1 MMNKQVDLTLRVN
14 AEVDSASF
22 NAARNAAAEIA
33 PAAPADQVSAESV
46 PGGGEEA
53 AAGVELLAAAEEQ
66 LAQAREQGCALADEL
81 AQAEG
86 EVSQQREAGEMSA
99 KRQAAASEQQARAA
113 SREKEEEEK
122 LLRAME
128 LAGKGR
134 NALIAELERLAKARQ
149 QAAKAGNKEEFQ
161 RLTQQSAETREAF
174 EKLNQGLELTNI
186 QMTQQAQMGMMAGQT
201 LANLGRAAAGGADD
215 VAGMAAQVLSLGQA
229 IKAGLGPIGWAMMLL
244 EGVQAAW
251 NAYSSAVKAHRE
263 AMEAELR
270 IATEINEALAG
281 LAKRQ
286 AERESQ
292 AIRERSQSRL
302 AAMDKAAADEK
313 KAREAQMNEAL
324 AAAEMEL
331 ELQEQLRARREE
343 LLQAEVS
350 AGTRSQKSAEEE
362 RRRMADEAAR
372 RREELETQ
380 RRRGQM
386 ELRRQ
391 DAESA
396 EGLLDA
402 ARRADAGHRQ
412 QMGGFADAI
421 GALDESRARRDL
433 AEWDDLQA
441 TAKGLQQQID
451 EIGQAKEKADGF
463 IMRDDETL
471 ASLSSLEKN
480 LMNQLRVLE
489 ARQKA
494 LMGSYDE
501 QIAAARGMTG
511 SAKLSA
517 RDALEFALGQKDLG
531 AQLADEVS
539 AREASAKAARQSAT
553 AALRDEQ
560 LRSQYQERLRSESR
574 ELEERTRRMNQQAE
588 AQQQLLEKIRTSL
601 SGIDGQYRTMQSYER
616 KRSLSEEE
624 MMRADAAML
633 AAKESKLVNLLTS
646 AQGDAEL
653 TREIQER
660 LTATRRELGYLYKAW
675 EANVEASRRWLRQ
688 LEPPEL
694 QSKSK
699 FASAQL
705 KRLEKA
711 YAAAAKRVERASSRG
726 DDKSVERGQRYMS
739 TLERNIKRLAK
750 GGEETEQFFSRT
762 RRSLDVMTRGINPS
776 GASAVAHPTSVQG
789 RRAAPALTRQ
799 PAASA
804 LAPAVVQPQAQAS
817 LASVVQ
823 HGGAAASSQESMARD
838 LARLVDV
845 MDRVAGAA
853 TRGAEAASSG
863 LAGLSKRLSVME
875 SAVNGIRRV

>member
-33 PAAPADQVSAESV
+33 PAAPTEQVSAESV

-402 ARRADAGHRQ
+402 ARRADAEHRQ

-451 EIGQAKEKADGF
+451 EIGQAKEKAKEWF
-463 IMRDDETL
+463 DDEETL
-471 ASLSSLEKN
+471 ERLRSQERNLEMQIKGI
-480 LMNQLRVLE
+480 E
-489 ARQKA
+489 ARQQT
-494 LMGSYDE
+494 LLDSYDE

-633 AAKESKLVNLLTS
+633 AAKESKLVNLLMS

-838 LARLVDV
+838 IARLVDV

-875 SAVNGIRRV
+875 SAVDGIRRV

>member
-33 PAAPADQVSAESV
+33 PAAPTEQVSAESV

-53 AAGVELLAAAEEQ
+53 AAGIELLAAAEEQ

-402 ARRADAGHRQ
+402 ARRADAEHRQ

-451 EIGQAKEKADGF
+451 EIGQAKEKAKEWF
-463 IMRDDETL
+463 DDEETL
-471 ASLSSLEKN
+471 ERLRSQERNLEMQIKGI
-480 LMNQLRVLE
+480 E
-489 ARQKA
+489 ARQQT
-494 LMGSYDE
+494 LLDSYDE

-633 AAKESKLVNLLTS
+633 AAKGSKLVNLLMS

-750 GGEETEQFFSRT
+750 GGDETEQFFSRT
-762 RRSLDVMTRGINPS
+762 RRSLDVMTRGMNPS

-789 RRAAPALTRQ
+789 RRAAPALTRR

>member
-270 IATEINEALAG
+270 IATEINEALSG

-402 ARRADAGHRQ
+402 ARRADAEHRQ

-451 EIGQAKEKADGF
+451 EIGQAKEKAKEWF
-463 IMRDDETL
+463 DDEETL
-471 ASLSSLEKN
+471 ERLRSRERNLEMQIKGI
-480 LMNQLRVLE
+480 E
-489 ARQKA
+489 ARQQT
-494 LMGSYDE
+494 LLDSYDE

-633 AAKESKLVNLLTS
+633 AAKESKLVNLLMS

-750 GGEETEQFFSRT
+750 GGDETEQFFSRT
-762 RRSLDVMTRGINPS
+762 RRSLDVMTRGMNPS

>member
-33 PAAPADQVSAESV
+33 PAAPTEQVSAESV

-402 ARRADAGHRQ
+402 ARRADAEHRQ

-451 EIGQAKEKADGF
+451 EIGQAKEKAKEWF
-463 IMRDDETL
+463 DDEETL
-471 ASLSSLEKN
+471 ERLRSQERNLEMQIKGI
-480 LMNQLRVLE
+480 E
-489 ARQKA
+489 ARQQT
-494 LMGSYDE
+494 LLDSYDE

-633 AAKESKLVNLLTS
+633 AAKESKLVNLLMS

-838 LARLVDV
+838 IARLVDV

>member
-33 PAAPADQVSAESV
+33 PATPAEQVSAESV

-53 AAGVELLAAAEEQ
+53 AAGIELLAAAEEQ

-134 NALIAELERLAKARQ
+134 NALIAELERLSKARQ

-324 AAAEMEL
+324 AAAAMEL
-331 ELQEQLRARREE
+331 ELQEQLRARRAE

-380 RRRGQM
+380 RGRGQM

-396 EGLLDA
+396 GGLVGG
-402 ARRADAGHRQ
+402 ARRGDGEPRQ
-412 QMGGFADAI
+412 QMGGFGDGI
-421 GALDESRARRDL
+421 GGLDGGRARRDL

-451 EIGQAKEKADGF
+451 EIGQAKEKAKEWF
-463 IMRDDETL
+463 DDEETL
-471 ASLSSLEKN
+471 ERLSSQERNLEMQIKGI
-480 LMNQLRVLE
+480 E
-489 ARQKA
+489 ARQQT
-494 LMGSYDE
+494 LLDSYDE

-633 AAKESKLVNLLTS
+633 AAKESKLVNLLMS

-750 GGEETEQFFSRT
+750 GGDETEQFFSRT
-762 RRSLDVMTRGINPS
+762 RRSLDVMTRGMNPS

-789 RRAAPALTRQ
+789 RRAAPALTRR

>member
-33 PAAPADQVSAESV
+33 PATPAEQVSAESV
-46 PGGGEEA
+46 PGGGEGA
-53 AAGVELLAAAEEQ
+53 AAGIELLAAAEEQ

-402 ARRADAGHRQ
+402 ARRADAEHRQ

-451 EIGQAKEKADGF
+451 EIGQAKGKAKEWF
-463 IMRDDETL
+463 DDEETL
-471 ASLSSLEKN
+471 ERLRSQERNLEMQIKGI
-480 LMNQLRVLE
+480 E
-489 ARQKA
+489 ARQQT
-494 LMGSYDE
+494 LLDSYDE

-633 AAKESKLVNLLTS
+633 AAKESKLVNLLMS

-762 RRSLDVMTRGINPS
+762 RRSLDVMTRGMNPS

-789 RRAAPALTRQ
+789 RRAAPTLTRR

>member
-33 PAAPADQVSAESV
+33 PATPTDQVSAESV

-402 ARRADAGHRQ
+402 ARRADAEHRQ

-451 EIGQAKEKADGF
+451 EIGQAKEKAKEWF
-463 IMRDDETL
+463 DDEETL
-471 ASLSSLEKN
+471 ERLRSQERNLEMQIKGI
-480 LMNQLRVLE
+480 E
-489 ARQKA
+489 ARQQT
-494 LMGSYDE
+494 LLDSYDE

-633 AAKESKLVNLLTS
+633 AAKESKLVNLLMS

-750 GGEETEQFFSRT
+750 GGDETEQFFSRT
-762 RRSLDVMTRGINPS
+762 RRSLDVMTRGMNPS

>member
-402 ARRADAGHRQ
+402 ARRADAEHRQ

-451 EIGQAKEKADGF
+451 EIGQAKEKAKEWF
-463 IMRDDETL
+463 DDEETL
-471 ASLSSLEKN
+471 ERLRSQERNLEMQIKGI
-480 LMNQLRVLE
+480 E
-489 ARQKA
+489 ARQQT
-494 LMGSYDE
+494 LLDSYDE

-511 SAKLSA
+511 CAKLSA

-633 AAKESKLVNLLTS
+633 AAKESKLVNLLMS

-762 RRSLDVMTRGINPS
+762 RRSLDVMTQGINPS

>member
-33 PAAPADQVSAESV
+33 PAAPAEQVSAESV

-53 AAGVELLAAAEEQ
+53 AAGIELLAAAEEQ

-270 IATEINEALAG
+270 IATEINEALSG

-402 ARRADAGHRQ
+402 ARRADAEHRQ

-451 EIGQAKEKADGF
+451 EIGQAKEKAKEWF
-463 IMRDDETL
+463 DDEETL
-471 ASLSSLEKN
+471 ERLRSQERNLEMQIKGI
-480 LMNQLRVLE
+480 E
-489 ARQKA
+489 ARQQT
-494 LMGSYDE
+494 LLDSYDE

-633 AAKESKLVNLLTS
+633 AAKESKLVNLLMS

-750 GGEETEQFFSRT
+750 GGDETELFFSRT
-762 RRSLDVMTRGINPS
+762 RRSLDVMTRGMNPS

-789 RRAAPALTRQ
+789 RRAAPTLTRR

>member
-53 AAGVELLAAAEEQ
+53 AAGIELLAAAEEQ

-402 ARRADAGHRQ
+402 ARRADAEHRQ

-451 EIGQAKEKADGF
+451 EIGQAKEKAKEWF
-463 IMRDDETL
+463 DDEETL
-471 ASLSSLEKN
+471 ERLRSQERNLEMQIKGI
-480 LMNQLRVLE
+480 E
-489 ARQKA
+489 ARQQT
-494 LMGSYDE
+494 LLDSYDE

-588 AQQQLLEKIRTSL
+588 DQQQLLEKIRTSL

-633 AAKESKLVNLLTS
+633 AAKESKLVNLLMS

-750 GGEETEQFFSRT
+750 GGDETEQFFSRT

>member
-33 PAAPADQVSAESV
+33 PATPAEQVSAESV

-53 AAGVELLAAAEEQ
+53 AAGIELLAAAEEQ

-402 ARRADAGHRQ
+402 ARRADAEHRQ

-441 TAKGLQQQID
+441 TAQGLQQQID
-451 EIGQAKEKADGF
+451 EIGQAKEKAKEWF
-463 IMRDDETL
+463 DDEETL
-471 ASLSSLEKN
+471 ERLRSRERNLEMQIKGI
-480 LMNQLRVLE
+480 E
-489 ARQKA
+489 ARQQT
-494 LMGSYDE
+494 LLDSYDE

-574 ELEERTRRMNQQAE
+574 ELEKRTRRMNQQAE

-633 AAKESKLVNLLTS
+633 AAKESKLVNLLMS

-750 GGEETEQFFSRT
+750 GGDETEQFFSRT
-762 RRSLDVMTRGINPS
+762 RRSLDVMTRGMNPS

>member
-33 PAAPADQVSAESV
+33 PATPAEQVSAESV
-46 PGGGEEA
+46 PGGGEGA
-53 AAGVELLAAAEEQ
+53 AAGIELLAAAEEQ

-402 ARRADAGHRQ
+402 ARRADAEHRQ

-451 EIGQAKEKADGF
+451 EIGQAKGKAKEWF
-463 IMRDDETL
+463 DDEETL
-471 ASLSSLEKN
+471 ERLRSQERNLEMQIKGI
-480 LMNQLRVLE
+480 E
-489 ARQKA
+489 ARQQT
-494 LMGSYDE
+494 LLDSYDE

-633 AAKESKLVNLLTS
+633 AAKESKLVNLLMS

-750 GGEETEQFFSRT
+750 GGDETEQFFSRT
-762 RRSLDVMTRGINPS
+762 RRSLDVMTRGMNPS

-789 RRAAPALTRQ
+789 RRAAPTLTRR

>member
-1 MMNKQVDLTLRVN
+1 MMNTQVDLTLRVN
-14 AEVDSASF
+14 AEVASASF

-53 AAGVELLAAAEEQ
+53 AAGIELLAAAEEQ

-81 AQAEG
+81 SQAEG

-292 AIRERSQSRL
+292 AIRARSQSRL

-402 ARRADAGHRQ
+402 ARRADAEHRQ

-451 EIGQAKEKADGF
+451 EIGQAKEKAKEWF
-463 IMRDDETL
+463 DDEETL
-471 ASLSSLEKN
+471 ERLRSQERNLEMQIKGI
-480 LMNQLRVLE
+480 E
-489 ARQKA
+489 ARQQT
-494 LMGSYDE
+494 LLDSYDE

-633 AAKESKLVNLLTS
+633 AAKESKLVNLLMS

-762 RRSLDVMTRGINPS
+762 RRSLDVMTRGMNPS

-804 LAPAVVQPQAQAS
+804 LAPAVVQPQTQAS

>member
-33 PAAPADQVSAESV
+33 PATPAEQVSAESV

-53 AAGVELLAAAEEQ
+53 AAGIELLAAAEEQ

-402 ARRADAGHRQ
+402 ARRADAEHRQ

-451 EIGQAKEKADGF
+451 EIGQAKEMAKEWF
-463 IMRDDETL
+463 DDEETL
-471 ASLSSLEKN
+471 ERLRSQERNLEMQIKGI
-480 LMNQLRVLE
+480 E
-489 ARQKA
+489 ARQQT
-494 LMGSYDE
+494 LLDSYDE

-633 AAKESKLVNLLTS
+633 AAKESKLVNLLMS

-750 GGEETEQFFSRT
+750 GGDETEQFFSRT
-762 RRSLDVMTRGINPS
+762 RRSLDVMTRGMNPS

-789 RRAAPALTRQ
+789 RRAAPTLTRR

>member
-33 PAAPADQVSAESV
+33 PAAPAEQVSAESV

-53 AAGVELLAAAEEQ
+53 AAGIELLAAAEEQ

-402 ARRADAGHRQ
+402 ARRADAEHRQ

-451 EIGQAKEKADGF
+451 EIGQAKEKAKEWF
-463 IMRDDETL
+463 DDEETL
-471 ASLSSLEKN
+471 ERLRSQERNLEMQIKGI
-480 LMNQLRVLE
+480 E
-489 ARQKA
+489 ARQQT
-494 LMGSYDE
+494 LLDSYDE

-633 AAKESKLVNLLTS
+633 AAKESKLVNLLMS

-750 GGEETEQFFSRT
+750 GGDETEQFFSRT

>member
-33 PAAPADQVSAESV
+33 PAAPAEQVSAESV

-53 AAGVELLAAAEEQ
+53 AAGIELLAAAEEQ

-122 LLRAME
+122 LLRAMA

-380 RRRGQM
+380 RRRGQT

-402 ARRADAGHRQ
+402 ARRADAEHRQ

-451 EIGQAKEKADGF
+451 EIGQAKEKAKEWF
-463 IMRDDETL
+463 DDEETL
-471 ASLSSLEKN
+471 ERLRSQERNLEMQIKGI
-480 LMNQLRVLE
+480 E
-489 ARQKA
+489 ARQQT
-494 LMGSYDE
+494 LLDSYDE

-633 AAKESKLVNLLTS
+633 AAKESKLVNLLMS

-711 YAAAAKRVERASSRG
+711 YAVAAKRVERASSRG

-762 RRSLDVMTRGINPS
+762 RRSLDAMTRGINPS

>member
-402 ARRADAGHRQ
+402 ARRADAEHRQ

-451 EIGQAKEKADGF
+451 EIGQAKEKAKEWF
-463 IMRDDETL
+463 DDEETL
-471 ASLSSLEKN
+471 ERLRSQERNLEMQIKGI
-480 LMNQLRVLE
+480 E
-489 ARQKA
+489 ARQQT
-494 LMGSYDE
+494 LLDSYDE

-633 AAKESKLVNLLTS
+633 AAKESKLVNLLMS

-750 GGEETEQFFSRT
+750 GGDETEQFFSRT
-762 RRSLDVMTRGINPS
+762 RRSLDVMTRGMNPS

-789 RRAAPALTRQ
+789 RRAAPALTRR

>member
-33 PAAPADQVSAESV
+33 PAAPAEQVSAESV

-99 KRQAAASEQQARAA
+99 KRQAAAREQQARAA

-251 NAYSSAVKAHRE
+251 NAYSSSVKAHRE

-402 ARRADAGHRQ
+402 ARRADAEHRQ

-451 EIGQAKEKADGF
+451 EIGQAKEKAKKWF
-463 IMRDDETL
+463 DDEETL
-471 ASLSSLEKN
+471 ERLLSQERNLEMQIKGI
-480 LMNQLRVLE
+480 E
-489 ARQKA
+489 ARQQT
-494 LMGSYDE
+494 LLDSYDE

-601 SGIDGQYRTMQSYER
+601 SGIDVQYRTMQSYER

-633 AAKESKLVNLLTS
+633 AAKESKLVNLLRS

-694 QSKSK
+694 QSKTK
-699 FASAQL
+699 FGSAQL

-750 GGEETEQFFSRT
+750 GGDETEQFFSRT
-762 RRSLDVMTRGINPS
+762 RRSLDVMTRGMNPS

-789 RRAAPALTRQ
+789 RRAAPALTRR

>member
-402 ARRADAGHRQ
+402 ARRADAEHRQ

-451 EIGQAKEKADGF
+451 EIGQAKEKAKEWF
-463 IMRDDETL
+463 DDEETL
-471 ASLSSLEKN
+471 ERLRSQERNLEMQIKGI
-480 LMNQLRVLE
+480 E
-489 ARQKA
+489 ARQQT
-494 LMGSYDE
+494 LLDSYDE

-633 AAKESKLVNLLTS
+633 AAKESKLVNLLMS

-762 RRSLDVMTRGINPS
+762 RRSLDVMTRGMNPS

-789 RRAAPALTRQ
+789 RRAAPALTRR

>member
-1 MMNKQVDLTLRVN
+1 
-14 AEVDSASF
+14 
-22 NAARNAAAEIA
+22 
-33 PAAPADQVSAESV
+33 
-46 PGGGEEA
+46 
-53 AAGVELLAAAEEQ
+53 
-66 LAQAREQGCALADEL
+66 
-81 AQAEG
+81 
-86 EVSQQREAGEMSA
+86 MSA

-402 ARRADAGHRQ
+402 ARRADAEHRQ

-451 EIGQAKEKADGF
+451 EIGQAKEKAKEWF
-463 IMRDDETL
+463 DDEETL
-471 ASLSSLEKN
+471 ERLRSQERNLEMQIKGI
-480 LMNQLRVLE
+480 E
-489 ARQKA
+489 ARQQT
-494 LMGSYDE
+494 LLDSYDE

-633 AAKESKLVNLLTS
+633 AAKESKLVNLLMS

-838 LARLVDV
+838 IARLVDV

>member
-331 ELQEQLRARREE
+331 ELQEQLRAKREE

-402 ARRADAGHRQ
+402 ARRADAEHRQ

-451 EIGQAKEKADGF
+451 EIGQAKEKAKEWF
-463 IMRDDETL
+463 DDEETL
-471 ASLSSLEKN
+471 ERLRSQERNLEMQIKGI
-480 LMNQLRVLE
+480 E
-489 ARQKA
+489 ARQQT
-494 LMGSYDE
+494 LLDSYDE

-633 AAKESKLVNLLTS
+633 AAKESKLVNLLMS

-789 RRAAPALTRQ
+789 RRAAPALTRR

>member
-33 PAAPADQVSAESV
+33 PAAPTEQVSAESV

-402 ARRADAGHRQ
+402 ARRADAEHRQ

-451 EIGQAKEKADGF
+451 EIGQAKEKAKEWF
-463 IMRDDETL
+463 DDEETL
-471 ASLSSLEKN
+471 ERLRSQERNLEMQIKGI
-480 LMNQLRVLE
+480 E
-489 ARQKA
+489 ARQQT
-494 LMGSYDE
+494 LLDSYDE

-588 AQQQLLEKIRTSL
+588 DQQQLLEKIRTSL

-633 AAKESKLVNLLTS
+633 AAKESKLVNLLMS

-750 GGEETEQFFSRT
+750 GGDETEQFFSRT

>member
-53 AAGVELLAAAEEQ
+53 AAGIELLAAAEEQ

-402 ARRADAGHRQ
+402 ARRADAEHRQ

-451 EIGQAKEKADGF
+451 EIGQAKEKAKEWF
-463 IMRDDETL
+463 DDEETL
-471 ASLSSLEKN
+471 ERLRSQERNLEMQIKGI
-480 LMNQLRVLE
+480 E
-489 ARQKA
+489 ARQQT
-494 LMGSYDE
+494 LLDSYDE

-633 AAKESKLVNLLTS
+633 AAKESKLVNLLMS

-750 GGEETEQFFSRT
+750 GGDETEQFFSRT
-762 RRSLDVMTRGINPS
+762 RRSLDVMTRGMNPS

-789 RRAAPALTRQ
+789 RRAAPALTRR

>member
-99 KRQAAASEQQARAA
+99 KRQAAASDQQARAA

-331 ELQEQLRARREE
+331 ELQELLRARREE

-402 ARRADAGHRQ
+402 ARRADAEHRQ

-451 EIGQAKEKADGF
+451 EIGQAKEKAKEWF
-463 IMRDDETL
+463 DDEETL
-471 ASLSSLEKN
+471 ERLRSQERNLEMQIKGI
-480 LMNQLRVLE
+480 E
-489 ARQKA
+489 ARQQT
-494 LMGSYDE
+494 LLDSYDE

-633 AAKESKLVNLLTS
+633 AAKESKLVNLLMS

>member
-1 MMNKQVDLTLRVN
+1 
-14 AEVDSASF
+14 
-22 NAARNAAAEIA
+22 
-33 PAAPADQVSAESV
+33 
-46 PGGGEEA
+46 
-53 AAGVELLAAAEEQ
+53 
-66 LAQAREQGCALADEL
+66 
-81 AQAEG
+81 
-86 EVSQQREAGEMSA
+86 
-99 KRQAAASEQQARAA
+99 
-113 SREKEEEEK
+113 
-122 LLRAME
+122 
-128 LAGKGR
+128 
-134 NALIAELERLAKARQ
+134 
-149 QAAKAGNKEEFQ
+149 
-161 RLTQQSAETREAF
+161 
-174 EKLNQGLELTNI
+174 
-186 QMTQQAQMGMMAGQT
+186 MTQQAQMGMMAGQT

-270 IATEINEALAG
+270 IATEINDALAG

-302 AAMDKAAADEK
+302 AAMDKAVADEK

-402 ARRADAGHRQ
+402 ARRADAEHRQ

-451 EIGQAKEKADGF
+451 EIGQAKEKAKEWF
-463 IMRDDETL
+463 DDEETL
-471 ASLSSLEKN
+471 ERLRSQERNLEMQIKGI
-480 LMNQLRVLE
+480 E
-489 ARQKA
+489 ARQQT
-494 LMGSYDE
+494 LLDSYDE

-633 AAKESKLVNLLTS
+633 AAKESKLVNLLMS

-750 GGEETEQFFSRT
+750 GGDETEQFFSRT
-762 RRSLDVMTRGINPS
+762 RRSLDVMTRGMNPS

-789 RRAAPALTRQ
+789 RRAAPTLTRR

-804 LAPAVVQPQAQAS
+804 LAPAVVQPQEQAS

>member
-33 PAAPADQVSAESV
+33 PAAPAEQVSAESV

-402 ARRADAGHRQ
+402 ARRADAEHRQ

-451 EIGQAKEKADGF
+451 EIGQAKEKAKEWF
-463 IMRDDETL
+463 DDEETL
-471 ASLSSLEKN
+471 ERLRSQERNLEMQIKGI
-480 LMNQLRVLE
+480 E
-489 ARQKA
+489 ARQQT
-494 LMGSYDE
+494 LLDSYDE

-633 AAKESKLVNLLTS
+633 AAKESKLVNLLMS

>member
-33 PAAPADQVSAESV
+33 PATPAEQVSTESV

-53 AAGVELLAAAEEQ
+53 AAGIELLAAAEEQ

-402 ARRADAGHRQ
+402 ARRADAEHRQ

-451 EIGQAKEKADGF
+451 EIGQAKEKAKEWF
-463 IMRDDETL
+463 DDEETL
-471 ASLSSLEKN
+471 ERLLSQERNLEMQIKGI
-480 LMNQLRVLE
+480 E
-489 ARQKA
+489 ARQQT
-494 LMGSYDE
+494 LLDSYDE

-633 AAKESKLVNLLTS
+633 AAKESKLVNLLMS

-750 GGEETEQFFSRT
+750 GGDETEQFFSRT
-762 RRSLDVMTRGINPS
+762 RRSLDVMTRGMNPS

-789 RRAAPALTRQ
+789 RRAAPALTRR

>member
-33 PAAPADQVSAESV
+33 PAAPTDQVSAESV

-402 ARRADAGHRQ
+402 ARRADAEHRQ

-451 EIGQAKEKADGF
+451 EIGQAKEKAKEWF
-463 IMRDDETL
+463 DDEETL
-471 ASLSSLEKN
+471 ERLRSQERNLEMQIKGI
-480 LMNQLRVLE
+480 E
-489 ARQKA
+489 ARQQT
-494 LMGSYDE
+494 LLDSYDE

-633 AAKESKLVNLLTS
+633 AAKESKLVNLLMS

-750 GGEETEQFFSRT
+750 GGDETEQFFSRT

>member
-402 ARRADAGHRQ
+402 ARRADAEHRQ

-451 EIGQAKEKADGF
+451 EIGQAKEKAKEWF
-463 IMRDDETL
+463 DDEETL
-471 ASLSSLEKN
+471 ERLRSQERNLEMQIKGI
-480 LMNQLRVLE
+480 E
-489 ARQKA
+489 ARQQT
-494 LMGSYDE
+494 LLDSYDE

-633 AAKESKLVNLLTS
+633 AAKESKLVNLLMS

>member
-33 PAAPADQVSAESV
+33 PATPAEQVSAESV

-53 AAGVELLAAAEEQ
+53 AAGIELLAAAEEQ

-302 AAMDKAAADEK
+302 AAMDKAAADEM

-402 ARRADAGHRQ
+402 ARRADAEHRQ

-451 EIGQAKEKADGF
+451 EIGQAKEKAKEWF
-463 IMRDDETL
+463 DDEETL
-471 ASLSSLEKN
+471 ERLLSQERNLEMQIKGI
-480 LMNQLRVLE
+480 E
-489 ARQKA
+489 ARQQT
-494 LMGSYDE
+494 LLDSYDE

-601 SGIDGQYRTMQSYER
+601 SGIDVQYRTMQSYER

-633 AAKESKLVNLLTS
+633 AAKESKLVNLLMS

-750 GGEETEQFFSRT
+750 GGDETEQFFSRT

-845 MDRVAGAA
+845 MDRVTGAA

>member
-33 PAAPADQVSAESV
+33 PATPAEQVSAESV

-53 AAGVELLAAAEEQ
+53 AAGIELLAAAEEQ

-270 IATEINEALAG
+270 IATEINEALSG

-402 ARRADAGHRQ
+402 ARRADAEHRQ

-451 EIGQAKEKADGF
+451 EIGQAKEKAKEWF
-463 IMRDDETL
+463 DDEETL
-471 ASLSSLEKN
+471 ERLRSQERNLEMQIKGI
-480 LMNQLRVLE
+480 E
-489 ARQKA
+489 ARQQT
-494 LMGSYDE
+494 LLDSYDE

-633 AAKESKLVNLLTS
+633 AAKESKLVNLLMS

-750 GGEETEQFFSRT
+750 GGDETEQFFSRT
-762 RRSLDVMTRGINPS
+762 RRSLDVMTRGMNPS

-789 RRAAPALTRQ
+789 RRAAPALTRR

>member
-53 AAGVELLAAAEEQ
+53 AAGIELLAAAEEQ

-402 ARRADAGHRQ
+402 ARRADAEHRQ

-451 EIGQAKEKADGF
+451 EIGQAKEKAMEWF
-463 IMRDDETL
+463 DDEETL
-471 ASLSSLEKN
+471 ERLRSQERNLEMQIKGI
-480 LMNQLRVLE
+480 E
-489 ARQKA
+489 ARQQT
-494 LMGSYDE
+494 LLDSYDE

-633 AAKESKLVNLLTS
+633 AAKESKLVNLLMS

-762 RRSLDVMTRGINPS
+762 RRSLDVMTRGMNPS

-789 RRAAPALTRQ
+789 RRAAPALTRR

>member
-402 ARRADAGHRQ
+402 ARRADAEHRQ

-451 EIGQAKEKADGF
+451 EIGQAKEKAKEWF
-463 IMRDDETL
+463 DDEETL
-471 ASLSSLEKN
+471 ERLRSQERNLEMQIKGI
-480 LMNQLRVLE
+480 E
-489 ARQKA
+489 ARQQT
-494 LMGSYDE
+494 LLDSYDE

-633 AAKESKLVNLLTS
+633 AAKESKLVNLLMS

-726 DDKSVERGQRYMS
+726 DDKSVEQEQRYMS

-762 RRSLDVMTRGINPS
+762 RRSLDVMTRGMNPS

>member
-53 AAGVELLAAAEEQ
+53 AAGIELLAAAEEQ

-362 RRRMADEAAR
+362 RRRMADDAAR

-402 ARRADAGHRQ
+402 ARRADAEHRQ

-451 EIGQAKEKADGF
+451 EIGQAKEKAKEWF
-463 IMRDDETL
+463 DDEETL
-471 ASLSSLEKN
+471 ERLRSQERNLEMQIKGI
-480 LMNQLRVLE
+480 E
-489 ARQKA
+489 ARQQT
-494 LMGSYDE
+494 LLDSYDE

-601 SGIDGQYRTMQSYER
+601 SGIDVQYRTMQSYER

-633 AAKESKLVNLLTS
+633 AAKESKLVNLLMS

>member
-33 PAAPADQVSAESV
+33 PAAPAEQVSAESV

-53 AAGVELLAAAEEQ
+53 AAGIELLAAAEEQ

-270 IATEINEALAG
+270 IATEINDALAG

-302 AAMDKAAADEK
+302 AAMDKAVADEK

-402 ARRADAGHRQ
+402 ARRADAEHRQ

-451 EIGQAKEKADGF
+451 EIGQAKEKAKEWF
-463 IMRDDETL
+463 DDEETL
-471 ASLSSLEKN
+471 ERLRSQERNLEMQIKGI
-480 LMNQLRVLE
+480 E
-489 ARQKA
+489 ARQQT
-494 LMGSYDE
+494 LLDSYDE

-633 AAKESKLVNLLTS
+633 AAKESKLVNLLMS

-750 GGEETEQFFSRT
+750 GGDETEQFFSRT
-762 RRSLDVMTRGINPS
+762 RRSLDVMTRGMNPS

-789 RRAAPALTRQ
+789 RRAAPTLTRR

-804 LAPAVVQPQAQAS
+804 LAPAVVQPQEQAS

>member
-33 PAAPADQVSAESV
+33 PATPAEQVSAESV

-53 AAGVELLAAAEEQ
+53 AAGIELLAAAEEQ

-302 AAMDKAAADEK
+302 AAMDKAAADEM

-362 RRRMADEAAR
+362 RRRMADDAAR

-402 ARRADAGHRQ
+402 ARRTDAEHRQ

-451 EIGQAKEKADGF
+451 EIGQAKEKAKEWF
-463 IMRDDETL
+463 DDEETL
-471 ASLSSLEKN
+471 ERLRSQERNLEMQIKGIK
-480 LMNQLRVLE
+480 
-489 ARQKA
+489 ARQQT
-494 LMGSYDE
+494 LLDSYDE

-633 AAKESKLVNLLTS
+633 AAKESKLVNLLMS

>member
-53 AAGVELLAAAEEQ
+53 AAGIELLAAAEEQ

-402 ARRADAGHRQ
+402 ARRADAEHRQ

-451 EIGQAKEKADGF
+451 EIGQAKEKAKEWF
-463 IMRDDETL
+463 DDEETL
-471 ASLSSLEKN
+471 ERLRSQERNLEMQIKGI
-480 LMNQLRVLE
+480 E
-489 ARQKA
+489 ARQQT
-494 LMGSYDE
+494 LLDSYDE

-633 AAKESKLVNLLTS
+633 AAKESKLVNLLMS

-750 GGEETEQFFSRT
+750 GGDETEQFFSRT
-762 RRSLDVMTRGINPS
+762 RRSLDVMTRGMNPS

>member
-99 KRQAAASEQQARAA
+99 KRQAAASDQQARAA

-331 ELQEQLRARREE
+331 ELQEQLRAKREE

-402 ARRADAGHRQ
+402 ARRTDAEHRQ

-451 EIGQAKEKADGF
+451 EIGQAKEKAKEWF
-463 IMRDDETL
+463 DDEETL
-471 ASLSSLEKN
+471 ERLRSQERNLEMQIKGIK
-480 LMNQLRVLE
+480 
-489 ARQKA
+489 ARQQT
-494 LMGSYDE
+494 LLDSYDE

-633 AAKESKLVNLLTS
+633 AAKESKLVNLLMS

-750 GGEETEQFFSRT
+750 GGDETEQFFSRT

>member
-33 PAAPADQVSAESV
+33 PATPAEQVSAESV

-53 AAGVELLAAAEEQ
+53 AAGIELLAAAEEQ

-402 ARRADAGHRQ
+402 ARRADAEHRQ

-451 EIGQAKEKADGF
+451 EIGQAKEKAKEWF
-463 IMRDDETL
+463 DDEETL
-471 ASLSSLEKN
+471 ERLRSQERNLEMQIKGI
-480 LMNQLRVLE
+480 E
-489 ARQKA
+489 ARQQT
-494 LMGSYDE
+494 LLDSYDE

-633 AAKESKLVNLLTS
+633 AAKESKLVNLLMS

-750 GGEETEQFFSRT
+750 GGDETEQFFSRT
-762 RRSLDVMTRGINPS
+762 RRSLDVMTRGMNTS

-789 RRAAPALTRQ
+789 RRAAPTLTRR

>member
-53 AAGVELLAAAEEQ
+53 AAGIELLAAAEEQ

-402 ARRADAGHRQ
+402 ARRADAEHRQ

-451 EIGQAKEKADGF
+451 EIGQAKEKAKEWF
-463 IMRDDETL
+463 DDEETL
-471 ASLSSLEKN
+471 ERLRSQERNLEMQIKGI
-480 LMNQLRVLE
+480 E
-489 ARQKA
+489 ARQQT
-494 LMGSYDE
+494 LLDSYDE

-633 AAKESKLVNLLTS
+633 AAKESKLVNLLMS

-750 GGEETEQFFSRT
+750 GGDETEQFFSRT

-789 RRAAPALTRQ
+789 RRAAPALTRR

-845 MDRVAGAA
+845 MNRVAGAA